1 MNFAEVVLKEID
13 NKVKFHYHK
22 GKSCFFINLKQS
34 KVVIKDFNLDNI
46 SFIQKVNDFINFKLK
61 PEILLKLLESKDI
74 SNSKVLIEHT
84 SANPI
89 SNLHIGNLRVAYF
102 GESLRRLNLYMG
114 NKVVTQY
121 YVNDLGNQA
130 AISLMCYLKYPNIKL
145 NELYSYYCKNTKEFS
160 DSELKELIYKIEQND
175 KNLIKELSKIVKFNL
190 DLIFKEL
197 QNLNIIIDQFIFE
210 SDINVQGQEFI
221 KLLISEGIAK
231 QKGNM
236 VYYPINKN
244 EIVLRKSNNCL
255 TYISRDIL
263 YGLYKINQNYNIVY
277 NIMGKDH
284 QLYKDYYLEILEK
297 ILSYK
302 PKNYNIELVNLVT
315 TKYEKMSKRKL
326 NYKSYSDFTDLEI
339 LSLKLEFLKNPD
351 NIELNHID
359 TDFVK
364 KYYNLLKIYTLKQYY
379 GLQEFEYLK
388 VLEYLTYFK
397 LKLKSLS
404 IYQIYNIF
412 VKLISYCQN
421 LSNQSKTE
429 LNKNFIKYNLTIS
442 RYLQDIGYI
451 LGL

>member
-236 VYYPINKN
+236 VYYPIIKMR
-244 EIVLRKSNNCL
+244 LF
-255 TYISRDIL
+255 
-263 YGLYKINQNYNIVY
+263 
-277 NIMGKDH
+277 
-284 QLYKDYYLEILEK
+284 LE
-297 ILSYK
+297 
-302 PKNYNIELVNLVT
+302 NLITV
-315 TKYEKMSKRKL
+315 
-326 NYKSYSDFTDLEI
+326 
-339 LSLKLEFLKNPD
+339 
-351 NIELNHID
+351 
-359 TDFVK
+359 
-364 KYYNLLKIYTLKQYY
+364 
-379 GLQEFEYLK
+379 
-388 VLEYLTYFK
+388 
-397 LKLKSLS
+397 
-404 IYQIYNIF
+404 
-412 VKLISYCQN
+412 
-421 LSNQSKTE
+421 
-429 LNKNFIKYNLTIS
+429 
-442 RYLQDIGYI
+442 
-451 LGL
+451 

>member
-1 MNFAEVVLKEID
+1 
-13 NKVKFHYHK
+13 
-22 GKSCFFINLKQS
+22 
-34 KVVIKDFNLDNI
+34 
-46 SFIQKVNDFINFKLK
+46 
-61 PEILLKLLESKDI
+61 
-74 SNSKVLIEHT
+74 
-84 SANPI
+84 
-89 SNLHIGNLRVAYF
+89 
-102 GESLRRLNLYMG
+102 
-114 NKVVTQY
+114 
-121 YVNDLGNQA
+121 
-130 AISLMCYLKYPNIKL
+130 
-145 NELYSYYCKNTKEFS
+145 
-160 DSELKELIYKIEQND
+160 
-175 KNLIKELSKIVKFNL
+175 
-190 DLIFKEL
+190 
-197 QNLNIIIDQFIFE
+197 
-210 SDINVQGQEFI
+210 
-221 KLLISEGIAK
+221 
-231 QKGNM
+231 
-236 VYYPINKN
+236 
-244 EIVLRKSNNCL
+244 
-255 TYISRDIL
+255 
-263 YGLYKINQNYNIVY
+263 
-277 NIMGKDH
+277 
-284 QLYKDYYLEILEK
+284 
-297 ILSYK
+297 
-302 PKNYNIELVNLVT
+302 
-315 TKYEKMSKRKL
+315 MSKRKL